1 MSRRMKKESIYKKIK
16 EMQKEENWLK
26 EWLKEIRGIETKI
39 FFIDFFLAISLL
51 AIFVLI
57 IYLGS
62 KILGMGLDSLKEV
75 WVLVSLTVLVFLIG
89 FWVGYETKTRKLE
102 WLNSYRKEIKEL
114 YKRCKEFEKEYGVKP
129 DINVD
134 WERERFIYG
143 VSFEEEEE

>member
-51 AIFVLI
+51 VIFVLI

-89 FWVGYETKTRKLE
+89 FWVGYETKTRKL
-102 WLNSYRKEIKEL
+102 N
-114 YKRCKEFEKEYGVKP
+114 G
-129 DINVD
+129 
-134 WERERFIYG
+134 
-143 VSFEEEEE
+143 